1 MSGSQSRQEGCSQ
14 PAPPDLLE
22 GIARFNRG
30 EYHPCHEIVE
40 VLWKRTPGPVRDLY
54 QGIIQLA
61 IALHH
66 TRSGNFAGAT
76 AMYEKA
82 IAKLVPLEPAC
93 QGVDVAGLAA
103 QARAAQSAVAALG
116 AGGLSRFEWSRA
128 PKISLRDTSV

>member
-1 MSGSQSRQEGCSQ
+1 MASALPDSCSE

-40 VLWKRTPGPVRDLY
+40 ALWRRTPGPVRDLY

-66 TRSGNFAGAT
+66 TRNLNALGAG
-76 AMYEKA
+76 AMYEKS
-82 IAKLVPLEPAC
+82 IARLEPFHPSC
-93 QGVDVAGLAA
+93 QGIDVAGLVA
-103 QARAAQSAVAALG
+103 QARAAQSSVRTLRAERI
-116 AGGLSRFEWSRA
+116 SQFDWTRA
-128 PKISLRDTSV
+128 PQVKMIAPKV